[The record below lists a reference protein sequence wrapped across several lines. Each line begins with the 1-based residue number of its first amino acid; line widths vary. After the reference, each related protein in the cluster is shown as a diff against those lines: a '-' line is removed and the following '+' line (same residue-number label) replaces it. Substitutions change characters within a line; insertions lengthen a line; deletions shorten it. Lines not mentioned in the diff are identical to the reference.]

1 MKLWCK
7 IMAIVLALLWVPV
20 TGHCLM
26 ENAGFIEA
34 DACCVAS
41 PEKAPSHSHE
51 SSDGACQVES
61 NQFAAH
67 KEEVLQS
74 MVILAVVVFDLSVDE
89 LSALSTAIPDGGVA
103 PEDLRPA
110 WHLDLCTSLPAR
122 APSLLS

>member
-7 IMAIVLALLWVPV
+7 VMAVVLALLWVPV

-26 ENAGFIEA
+26 ENAGFIAA
-34 DACCVAS
+34 DACCADA
-41 PEKAPSHSHE
+41 APAHGHEDSH
-51 SSDGACQVES
+51 GACQVES

-67 KEEVLQS
+67 KEDFLQS
-74 MVILAVVVFDLSVDE
+74 MVIVAVVILDLAAFE
-89 LSALSTAIPDGGVA
+89 STAVTSAISASGVA
-103 PEDLRPA
+103 PVDLRPS